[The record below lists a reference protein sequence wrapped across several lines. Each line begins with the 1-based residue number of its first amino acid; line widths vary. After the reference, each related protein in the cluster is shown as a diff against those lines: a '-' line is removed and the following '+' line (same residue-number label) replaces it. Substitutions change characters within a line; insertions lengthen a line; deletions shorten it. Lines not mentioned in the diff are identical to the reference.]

1 MISDEHAKVDI
12 VPVFSILIAK
22 VLAHACCA
30 TRVKEDK
37 VSIPTYNSEKCDH
50 FQLPFS
56 SKPSIVVAYSFT
68 TLIKLFQVKNRKS
81 SDISANQTQLIK
93 QPMITQSNW
102 RNRCFGAGKRRQA
115 VVGQRREKRSTCFRA
130 ILILFLWK
138 TQILIS
144 HWEALVV
151 FVCFYL
157 SAVKLQ

>member
-1 MISDEHAKVDI
+1 MISRRACKSRYRS
-12 VPVFSILIAK
+12 SILYLDFESARPCI
-22 VLAHACCA
+22 LRNESERGQRQH
-30 TRVKEDK
+30 TDL
-37 VSIPTYNSEKCDH
+37 NSEKCD

-56 SKPSIVVAYSFT
+56 SKPSIIVAYWFNS
-68 TLIKLFQVKNRKS
+68 LIKLCQVKNRKS
-81 SDISANQTQLIK
+81 SDVSANQTQLIK
-93 QPMITQSNW
+93 QPIITQSNW
-102 RNRCFGAGKRRQA
+102 RNRCLGAGKRRQA
-115 VVGQRREKRSTCFRA
+115 VVGQPREKRSTCFRA